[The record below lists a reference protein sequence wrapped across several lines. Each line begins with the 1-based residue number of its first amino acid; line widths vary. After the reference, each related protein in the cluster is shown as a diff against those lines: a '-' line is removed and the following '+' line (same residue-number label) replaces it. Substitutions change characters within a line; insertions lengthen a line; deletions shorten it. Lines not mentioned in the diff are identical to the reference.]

1 MEYKHPADTQR
12 LTVIGKTGSGKTQ
25 GAAFHLAGRSYDR
38 KPWIVFD
45 FKLDGLLNEI
55 PFTQEWD
62 ITSPVPKKPGIYL
75 THPLPG
81 QEDLV
86 EQALWRIWAK
96 ENVGVYIDELYM
108 INKNSHAFKSLLT
121 QGRSKRIPVIMLT
134 QRPVDVSRFC
144 FSEADFIQLYTLTDK
159 RDYKTVKEF
168 MPLPIETQLPGPY
181 YSWWWDN
188 ARNYKAVLK
197 PVPDENTILNAFHSR
212 LAPNRK
218 TI

>member
-1 MEYKHPADTQR
+1 MEFKHPGDAQR

-25 GAAFHLAGRSYDR
+25 GAAFHLSGRSFDK

-45 FKLDGLLNEI
+45 FKRDQLLNDL
-55 PFTQEWD
+55 PHTQEWD
-62 ITSPVPKKPGIYL
+62 FTTAVPKKPGIYL

-81 QEDLV
+81 QDDAV
-86 EQALWRIWAK
+86 ENCLWRIWAK
-96 ENVGVYIDELYM
+96 ENVGVYVDELYM
-108 INKNSHAFKSLLT
+108 LNKNSHAFQAILT

-134 QRPVDVSRFC
+134 QRPVAVTRFA
-144 FSEADFIQLYTLTDK
+144 FSEADYIQLYTLTDK

-168 MPLPIETQLPGPY
+168 MPLPIEAQLPGPY
-181 YSWWWDN
+181 FSWWWDN

-197 PVPDENTILNAFHSR
+197 PVPDENTIMDVFHAR
-212 LAPNRK
+212 LGPRRD